1 MGRPIADK
9 ECKRGVSV
17 VRYRFFQRDGGASQ
31 GRFAGL
37 NLSYHVGDDHFH
49 VDENR
54 RRVKE
59 AMGAAR
65 LVSARQV
72 HGDRIFLVEGGETG
86 DFEVDGYDALITTE
100 PGTALLVQQA
110 DCQAV
115 LLHDPACRAVAAIH
129 CGWRGSVAGL
139 IGKTVA
145 LMSTALQSD
154 PRQCE
159 AFIGP
164 SLGPCCAEF
173 VNYRTELPSSF
184 RRFQHAPNYFDFW
197 QLSAWQLTEAGVPVD
212 RIRISRI
219 CTSCSADYFSYRR
232 ACRTG
237 VGVTGRHGSA
247 ICLQERGAKG

>member
-1 MGRPIADK
+1 MLKRCERWDKGSCGPPIVDK

-17 VRYRFFQRDGGASQ
+17 VRYRFFQRDGGVSQ

-145 LMSTALQSD
+145 LMSTALQNRS
-154 PRQCE
+154 
-159 AFIGP
+159 P
-164 SLGPCCAEF
+164 SVRSL
-173 VNYRTELPSSF
+173 YRSVSWSLL
-184 RRFQHAPNYFDFW
+184 RRVR
-197 QLSAWQLTEAGVPVD
+197 QLSNGIAVIVP
-212 RIRISRI
+212 
-219 CTSCSADYFSYRR
+219 AFSTC
-232 ACRTG
+232 AQ
-237 VGVTGRHGSA
+237 SF
-247 ICLQERGAKG
+247 

>member
-1 MGRPIADK
+1 M
-9 ECKRGVSV
+9 
-17 VRYRFFQRDGGASQ
+17 RYRFFQRDGGVSQ
-31 GRFAGL
+31 GRFGGL
-37 NLSYHVGDDHFH
+37 NLSYQVGDEPSH

-59 AMGAAR
+59 AMAAVR
-65 LVSARQV
+65 LISARQV
-72 HGDRIFLVEGGETG
+72 HGDRICLVAGDETG
-86 DFEVDGYDALITTE
+86 DREVDGYDALITTE

-115 LLHDPACRAVAAIH
+115 LLHDPVRRAVAAIH

-145 LMSTALQSD
+145 LMRTVLQTD
-154 PRQCE
+154 PAQCE

-173 VNYRTELPSSF
+173 VNYRTELPVAF
-184 RRFQHAPNYFDFW
+184 RRFQQTPRYFDFW
-197 QLSAWQLTEAGVPVD
+197 QVSAWQLTEAGLPTG
-212 RIRISRI
+212 RIRISRV

-237 VGVTGRHGSA
+237 TGVTGRHGSA
-247 ICLQERGAKG
+247 ICLQQRGGGDQVP

>member
-1 MGRPIADK
+1 MADK
-9 ECKRGVSV
+9 DFTRRGSV
-17 VRYRFFQRDGGASQ
+17 VRYQFFQRDGGVSQ

-37 NLSYHVGDDHFH
+37 NLSYHVGDDHSH

-54 RRVKE
+54 RRVKG
-59 AMGAAR
+59 AMAAAR
-65 LVSARQV
+65 LISARQV
-72 HGDRIFLVEGGETG
+72 HGDRIYLVEGGDTG
-86 DFEVDGYDALITTE
+86 DCEVDGYDALITTE

-115 LLHDPACRAVAAIH
+115 LLHDPVRRAVAAIH

-145 LMSTALQSD
+145 LMRTELQTD
-154 PRQCE
+154 PRHCE

-184 RRFQHAPNYFDFW
+184 RRFRCAPNYFDFW
-197 QLSAWQLTEAGVPVD
+197 QLSAWQLAEAGLTADKV
-212 RIRISRI
+212 RISRI
-219 CTSCSADYFSYRR
+219 CTSCSTDYFSYRR
-232 ACRTG
+232 ACRAG

-247 ICLQERGAKG
+247 ICLQGPGGND